1 MGSIEL
7 SCNLPLSFGQLQTC
21 FSYQNSQ
28 EGRKDTEDLTWWVAW
43 ERE

>member
-7 SCNLPLSFGQLQTC
+7 SCNLPLSFGQLQT